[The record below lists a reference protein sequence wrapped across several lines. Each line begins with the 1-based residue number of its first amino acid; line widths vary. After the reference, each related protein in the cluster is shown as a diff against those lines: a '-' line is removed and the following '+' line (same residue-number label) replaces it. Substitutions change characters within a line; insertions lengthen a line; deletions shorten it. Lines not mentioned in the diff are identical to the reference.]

1 MKTELRLP
9 GLRTDPIASYLS
21 AIGVLR
27 IVGTQADPGAAGWW
41 HVDEFRLSTRLTREE
56 LVSFFVSDY
65 SPTPVMTPWS
75 GGSGFFP
82 KDNKANIRTIEAST
96 DMRLARYRESIE
108 RAKSV
113 LQQLSITDKLDKPT
127 KLALLQA
134 CRAQLPDDALD
145 WLDAA
150 FTLTDTDVSFPPLLG
165 TGGNDGRLDF
175 AQNFMAN
182 IAKLVLEPGSNERA
196 RSWLEDALSGVSDRP
211 LADSAVGQFH
221 PGGVGGPNA
230 TSGFE
235 GASLVNPWTYVLMI
249 EGAIAWAGTVSRR
262 MGTSASGR
270 AAFPFTVTAS
280 AAGWPTLAGKD
291 DASARAEMWL
301 PVWSNPAS
309 CSEVLHLL
317 SEGRATVGRRQART
331 GVDFALAASQLGVDR
346 GIRSFHRYTFVRR
359 SGLAYLAAPAGSI
372 TVKERPSSSLI
383 NQATLWIDAARRLAE
398 STDAG
403 SSLRSAV
410 RRLDDAVMSF
420 CSFGG
425 KPRLAEVLISV
436 GRLERLL
443 SRLATSKLNEKI
455 PPLQGI
461 STRWLQES
469 YDGSAEFRLAAAAAS
484 ICDEHAGPIRMQ
496 LEPITER
503 RDSRLKWADRT
514 SALAVDAADP
524 AKLFAALLLRR
535 LVETSGVS
543 SAACPTSGLVNATL
557 GDIDRLIRG
566 SVDSQRLTHLFWA
579 MCTLAWPKASPTCP
593 WRSEYGEPPPDI
605 SRVYCMLK
613 LTMLPRPIEWPKGSK
628 PIPVRAE
635 TAIVARLRG
644 GGINSAVSLAGRRL
658 RASGFSPM
666 MPEDMLSRDAM
677 VFPVSDRQARGI
689 AGALLLP
696 ISEKDVRQ
704 YLCEFV
710 LHRPASQVANQ

>member
-1 MKTELRLP
+1 
-9 GLRTDPIASYLS
+9 
-21 AIGVLR
+21 
-27 IVGTQADPGAAGWW
+27 
-41 HVDEFRLSTRLTREE
+41 
-56 LVSFFVSDY
+56 
-65 SPTPVMTPWS
+65 
-75 GGSGFFP
+75 
-82 KDNKANIRTIEAST
+82 
-96 DMRLARYRESIE
+96 
-108 RAKSV
+108 
-113 LQQLSITDKLDKPT
+113 
-127 KLALLQA
+127 
-134 CRAQLPDDALD
+134 
-145 WLDAA
+145 
-150 FTLTDTDVSFPPLLG
+150 
-165 TGGNDGRLDF
+165 
-175 AQNFMAN
+175 
-182 IAKLVLEPGSNERA
+182 
-196 RSWLEDALSGVSDRP
+196 
-211 LADSAVGQFH
+211 
-221 PGGVGGPNA
+221 
-230 TSGFE
+230 
-235 GASLVNPWTYVLMI
+235 
-249 EGAIAWAGTVSRR
+249 
-262 MGTSASGR
+262 
-270 AAFPFTVTAS
+270 
-280 AAGWPTLAGKD
+280 
-291 DASARAEMWL
+291 
-301 PVWSNPAS
+301 
-309 CSEVLHLL
+309 
-317 SEGRATVGRRQART
+317 
-331 GVDFALAASQLGVDR
+331 
-346 GIRSFHRYTFVRR
+346 
-359 SGLAYLAAPAGSI
+359 
-372 TVKERPSSSLI
+372 
-383 NQATLWIDAARRLAE
+383 
-398 STDAG
+398 
-403 SSLRSAV
+403 
-410 RRLDDAVMSF
+410 
-420 CSFGG
+420 
-425 KPRLAEVLISV
+425 
-436 GRLERLL
+436 
-443 SRLATSKLNEKI
+443 
-455 PPLQGI
+455 
-461 STRWLQES
+461 
-469 YDGSAEFRLAAAAAS
+469 
-484 ICDEHAGPIRMQ
+484 MQ
-496 LEPITER
+496 LEPVAKR